1 MEQTRPVVPLLKVP
15 PPLVVLALVGAGV
28 GVQFA
33 ASARILP
40 EGSIQLAVGLPLVA
54 LGVMVMAA
62 GMLTFRRARTDIT
75 FSNPPSLVVQH
86 GIYKRTR
93 NPMYLGDALVMAG
106 IAFAVNSW
114 WLLALLPVL
123 VVYLQLGV
131 IRREELFL
139 ERNFAE
145 PYLRYRAAVR
155 RWL

>member
-1 MEQTRPVVPLLKVP
+1 
-15 PPLVVLALVGAGV
+15 
-28 GVQFA
+28 
-33 ASARILP
+33 
-40 EGSIQLAVGLPLVA
+40 
-54 LGVMVMAA
+54 MAA

-139 ERNFAE
+139 ARNFAE

-155 RWL
+155 RWF